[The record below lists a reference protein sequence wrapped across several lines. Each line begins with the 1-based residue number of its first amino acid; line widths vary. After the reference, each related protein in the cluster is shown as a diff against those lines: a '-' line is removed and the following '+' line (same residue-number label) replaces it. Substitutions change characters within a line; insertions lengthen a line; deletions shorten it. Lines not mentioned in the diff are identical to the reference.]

1 MKKIDSDTRFYIDL
15 DLKSKSII
23 DWGYGQR
30 QVLAKELLNSNQQRI
45 FISKGQ
51 YNKLAKVV
59 IKK

>member
-30 QVLAKELLNSNQQRI
+30 QVLAKELPNSNQERI

-51 YNKLAKVV
+51 YNKL